1 MKQFYHL
8 LIILLVLSSCYKP
21 VYTEYFQEE
30 NYTEFTT
37 HEIFVETPGDR
48 KLQVVASRKC
58 PGKTICEAKE
68 IKLTLRIETKFSFLE
83 GKDFSIITDGESVN
97 LNRRRYH
104 FSYDA
109 ISRYH
114 DGTTGFAVERWVVWI
129 ELGEFNK
136 ISNGQLTLMKI
147 GEYSFEIPQEE
158 LERWK
163 ILNDKP
169 LLLQTMDEEDQRAY
183 GTYTEAPVSESEV
196 REKFERK
203 AFIEA
208 EESTWKMVKDSE
220 NPEDL
225 RFFLEQYPD
234 SPYAPPARLKLL
246 QLERKAGQ

>member
-1 MKQFYHL
+1 MRIPL
-8 LIILLVLSSCYKP
+8 ILLLLFLSACHKP
-21 VYTEYFQEE
+21 VYTEYFEQE

-37 HEIFVETPGDR
+37 HEILLEAPGDR
-48 KLQVVASRKC
+48 KLKVVASRRC
-58 PGKTICEAKE
+58 PGKSICEAKE

-83 GKDFSIITDGESVN
+83 GKDFSIITDGESVD

-104 FSYDA
+104 FGYDA
-109 ISRYH
+109 ISLYH

-129 ELGEFNK
+129 EVQAFSK
-136 ISNGQLTLMKI
+136 IANGLNTSMLI
-147 GEYSFEIPQEE
+147 GEYSFQVPSSETEKWRILITKPQL
-158 LERWK
+158 LE
-163 ILNDKP
+163 
-169 LLLQTMDEEDQRAY
+169 TMDEEDQRAY
-183 GTYTEAPVSESEV
+183 GTYTEAPASESEV

-220 NPEDL
+220 NPVDL

-234 SPYAPPARLKLL
+234 SPYAPPARLKLQ